1 MVGRYHPPG
10 LLKPPPALLPT
21 QRGLAGGAGTADI
34 RAIAAVKGWSDEVVQ
49 MAKDHML
56 IWGDPDTVGERL
68 SEVMAHDIDG
78 LTVNMPASGHI
89 PGRVELL
96 GETAAKVVA

>member
-1 MVGRYHPPG
+1 
-10 LLKPPPALLPT
+10 
-21 QRGLAGGAGTADI
+21 
-34 RAIAAVKGWSDEVVQ
+34 